1 MIGFLGACAAAPT
14 LSSTSLRPTLP
25 APSLLPSTRV
35 PTAALTPTLTTTLTR
50 TVTPTAVTSPPTLLL
65 QEKGRNTPSPSATHL
80 TAATPTVTSVPGDPA
95 VGKQLFASLPC
106 ASCHDVTNPFPGG
119 VICPNLGNI
128 AAEAERIIQLPAY
141 HGSATDAASYIR
153 ESILNPNA
161 YLVPGE
167 AYRAADGSSVMPKNF
182 GKLLSPK
189 QLDDLVAYLLT
200 LK

>member
-1 MIGFLGACAAAPT
+1 MP
-14 LSSTSLRPTLP
+14 
-25 APSLLPSTRV
+25 
-35 PTAALTPTLTTTLTR
+35 ALTQTQIR
-50 TVTPTAVTSPPTLLL
+50 TPTPNAVTAPPTPLP
-65 QEKGRNTPSPSATHL
+65 QGKSDNVQSPTPTGLSD
-80 TAATPTVTSVPGDPA
+80 ATPTVTNLPGDAA

-106 ASCHDVTNPFPGG
+106 ASCHDVKNPFPGG
-119 VICPNLGNI
+119 AICPNLGNVAVE
-128 AAEAERIIQLPAY
+128 AARIIRLPEY

-182 GKLLSPK
+182 GELLTPK

-200 LK
+200 LQ